1 LFDVPGKQGAPMS
14 HPQQLGKYQ
23 ITEVLGEGAMGV
35 VYKGFDPDIR
45 RVVALKTIRRQLD
58 DGSEFAVS
66 ISARFRNEAQAAGR
80 LAHPGI
86 VGVYDYG
93 EDQRVAFIAME
104 FIEGQSLARYLGS
117 KLRFTDA
124 DIPGVMSQLLDALDH
139 AHQQGV
145 WHRDIKPANIMLGRA
160 GRLKVADFG
169 IARIEG
175 SNLTQATAMIGTPS
189 YMAPEQFLGQ
199 AIDHRVDIYS
209 AGVVLYLLLTGKAP
223 FTGPQESLM
232 YKAVHEMPAPPS
244 AVEGA
249 NRPRFYDAIVATAL
263 AKDPARR
270 YASASAF
277 KDAIVRAVGQPI
289 DQTAWEQTI
298 VSTVLPPIPRPA
310 PMQAGPAASAVS
322 MTTGTSQVSG
332 WDPAVLAQ
340 AEHSLARHVGPL
352 ASVLVKRA
360 ARECGDLQTLYV
372 KLGEQVGNE
381 AARATFLGQAS
392 GLTMRGGGTSLT
404 GLQAG
409 SKAGLTAGTAV
420 PAEGSV
426 AGGAPVN
433 DALIEQAARLLAQHV
448 GPIAK
453 VVARKAAAR
462 APQRDAF
469 FALLAESVDVPTART
484 KLLADLARLP

>member
-1 LFDVPGKQGAPMS
+1 MA
-14 HPQQLGKYQ
+14 HPQRLGKYE
-23 ITEVLGEGAMGV
+23 ITEVLGEGAMGI

-45 RVVALKTIRRQLD
+45 RTVALKTIRRQLD
-58 DGSEFAVS
+58 DGSESAASV
-66 ISARFRNEAQAAGR
+66 SARFRNEAQAAGR
-80 LAHPGI
+80 LTHPGI

-93 EDQRVAFIAME
+93 EDQRVAYIAME
-104 FIEGQSLARYLGS
+104 FVEGQSLARYLGS
-117 KLRFTDA
+117 KLRFTDD
-124 DIPGVMSQLLDALDH
+124 DIPGVMSQLLDALEH

-169 IARIEG
+169 IARIDG
-175 SNLTQATAMIGTPS
+175 GNLTQATAMIGTPT

-199 AIDHRVDIYS
+199 PIDHRIDLYS
-209 AGVVLYLLLTGKAP
+209 AGVVLYLLLTGRAP
-223 FTGPQESLM
+223 FVGTQESLM

-263 AKDPARR
+263 AKNPAQR
-270 YASASAF
+270 YASAQAF
-277 KDAIVRAVGQPI
+277 KDAIVHGVGQPI

-298 VSTVLPPIPRPA
+298 ISTVLPPLARPA
-310 PMQAGPAASAVS
+310 PLTQAGGSVSAVS
-322 MTTGTSQVSG
+322 MTAGASQVSG

-360 ARECGDLQTLYV
+360 ARECTDVHTLYTR
-372 KLGEQVGNE
+372 LGEQVANE
-381 AARATFLGQAS
+381 AARTAFLGQATAH
-392 GLTMRGGGTSLT
+392 GLTTRGPGASTPGLKSATSTDLALPMGG
-404 GLQAG
+404 
-409 SKAGLTAGTAV
+409 AGTGGV
-420 PAEGSV
+420 PV
-426 AGGAPVN
+426 T
-433 DALIEQAARLLAQHV
+433 DALVEQAARLLAQHL

-462 APQRDAF
+462 APQREAF
-469 FALLAESVDVPTART
+469 FLLLAESVDAPAARA
-484 KLLADLARLP
+484 KLLAELARLH